1 MSNDAKLAALGKLT
15 YAWNPFQDNV
25 ANQIT
30 GEEQQA
36 DVNGAGII
44 VPRCGPFFSRDFS
57 IKLKDSGRVL
67 SFDAGE
73 YSFLYPFGAFNQ
85 KYNRLAWGAIQIKGI
100 TGPTDFIIERY
111 DTIGGDFVLSD
122 LAYAEFVA
130 NQLTSPRTAD
140 WNSITG
146 LPLVWPPDPHGQP
159 ASDTMNYGDLI
170 VWMKSYMDAIT
181 QNPDATWMSQFQQ
194 HLDADL
200 QHAHKATLP
209 MLGVNNL
216 QDWAMATADDIL
228 GNSTNLIVNV
238 AFCKML
244 IRGYN
249 TGEWQ

>member
-1 MSNDAKLAALGKLT
+1 
-15 YAWNPFQDNV
+15 
-25 ANQIT
+25 
-30 GEEQQA
+30 
-36 DVNGAGII
+36 
-44 VPRCGPFFSRDFS
+44 
-57 IKLKDSGRVL
+57 
-67 SFDAGE
+67 
-73 YSFLYPFGAFNQ
+73 
-85 KYNRLAWGAIQIKGI
+85 
-100 TGPTDFIIERY
+100 
-111 DTIGGDFVLSD
+111 
-122 LAYAEFVA
+122 
-130 NQLTSPRTAD
+130 
-140 WNSITG
+140 
-146 LPLVWPPDPHGQP
+146 
-159 ASDTMNYGDLI
+159 
-170 VWMKSYMDAIT
+170 MDAIT